1 MKKYITLFI
10 IIVLVVTS
18 CQDPH
23 YTAKY
28 FIRNNSN
35 QKITIQKFYSEVEHI
50 EPIVLDV
57 GEFKMDSHGNR
68 GGGNDIVPNFR
79 ADSLH
84 VVFNDTV
91 SITHFYIVTGEDLNR
106 NMFLSSS
113 WISQLSEY
121 HNEFD
126 YIFTDEDYEE
136 ALGKE

>member
-1 MKKYITLFI
+1 M
-10 IIVLVVTS
+10 
-18 CQDPH
+18 
-23 YTAKY
+23 
-28 FIRNNSN
+28 
-35 QKITIQKFYSEVEHI
+35 ITIYFFNSKVESI
-50 EPIVLDV
+50 ESVVLNAGDI
-57 GEFKMDSHGNR
+57 KKDTYGNR
-68 GGGNDIVPNFR
+68 GGNMGVPPNFR

-91 SITHFYIVTGEDLNR
+91 SITHFYKATSEDVNR

-136 ALGKE
+136 ALEKE